1 MTGNERLFGPE
12 LMAKE
17 RVTSLKIRGWRYNK
31 MQEGGE
37 KAGAPRLS
45 LLRIAPALT
54 THPGF
59 KYNNHFTIL

>member
-1 MTGNERLFGPE
+1 MTGNERLFDPE

-17 RVTSLKIRGWRYNK
+17 GVTNLKIRNWRYSK
-31 MQEGGE
+31 MQGGE
-37 KAGAPRLS
+37 EETGAPRS
-45 LLRIAPALT
+45 SFLRIATALT

>member
-37 KAGAPRLS
+37 ETGAPHS
-45 LLRIAPALT
+45 SFLRIATALT
-54 THPGF
+54 SSSIHT
-59 KYNNHFTIL
+59 KLYN

>member
-37 KAGAPRLS
+37 ETGAPHS
-45 LLRIAPALT
+45 SFLRIAT
-54 THPGF
+54 GDSST
-59 KYNNHFTIL
+59 